1 MEGPDLRPRG
11 RLVSGMA
18 PMIELAIYLVTLV
31 AVGVLV
37 APVVRRLPAPA
48 WYLRAR
54 DRGRP
59 GIPVVAALGSLLL
72 LGLLWLLGEQR
83 GVIGTGA
90 LVLWIGAPLTAFFVI
105 RTWIRDRRKRLG
117 HPSP

>member
-1 MEGPDLRPRG
+1 
-11 RLVSGMA
+11 
-18 PMIELAIYLVTLV
+18 MIELLIYLVTLV
-31 AVGVLV
+31 TVGVLA

-59 GIPVVAALGSLLL
+59 GVPVVTALGSLLL
-72 LGLLWLLGEQR
+72 LGLLWLVGEQP
-83 GVIGTGA
+83 GVIGTVA
-90 LVLWIGAPLTAFFVI
+90 LVLWIGAPLTACFVI
-105 RTWIRDRRKRLG
+105 RTWIRDRRNRLG

>member
-1 MEGPDLRPRG
+1 
-11 RLVSGMA
+11 
-18 PMIELAIYLVTLV
+18 MIELAIYLVTLV
-31 AVGVLV
+31 AVGVLA

-59 GIPVVAALGSLLL
+59 GIPVVTALGSLLL

-83 GVIGTGA
+83 GVIGTVA

-105 RTWIRDRRKRLG
+105 GTWIRDRRKRLG